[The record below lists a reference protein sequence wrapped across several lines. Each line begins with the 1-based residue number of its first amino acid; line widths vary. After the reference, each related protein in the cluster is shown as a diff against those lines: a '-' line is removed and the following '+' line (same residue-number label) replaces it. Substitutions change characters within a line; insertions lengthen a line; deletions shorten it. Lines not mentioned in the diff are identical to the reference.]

1 MCYIRTMP
9 AVTYFK
15 DDDGSIPV
23 GDYIAS
29 LDHDGRGQEAARMLR
44 DIDLLAEH
52 GMAGAQQLGTQFS
65 RIIDRDLR
73 IWELRPGAH
82 RIAYAAIR
90 NELVL
95 LHAWRKTR
103 ARLDPQALR
112 RAQRNYQR
120 QVERM
125 GP

>member
-1 MCYIRTMP
+1 ML
-9 AVTYFK
+9 AVTYFS
-15 DDDGSIPV
+15 DDDGSVPV
-23 GDYIAS
+23 KDYIAS
-29 LDHDGRGQEAARMLR
+29 LDHDGRSGEAARMLR

-52 GMAGAQQLGTQFS
+52 GMAGAQQLGTRFS
-65 RIIDRDLR
+65 RIIDRNLR
-73 IWELRPGAH
+73 IWELRPGPH

-95 LHAWRKTR
+95 LYAWRKTQ

-120 QVERM
+120 EVGRT
-125 GP
+125 GPFPP